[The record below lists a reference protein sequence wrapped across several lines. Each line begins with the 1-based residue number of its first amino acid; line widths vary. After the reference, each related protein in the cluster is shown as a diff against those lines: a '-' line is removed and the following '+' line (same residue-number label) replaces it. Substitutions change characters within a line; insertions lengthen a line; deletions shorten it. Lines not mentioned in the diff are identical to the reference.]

1 MYFLLFSAWRRALKK
16 EKRLT
21 LLECLIPNVMQQR
34 ILILFAL
41 MVLGHW
47 SLLGQK
53 EKNLVQST
61 KDNFNYSAFSPSSTR
76 IMYGIAEEPGRLLG
90 DIYLDSAFHKAT
102 VFFYPEVVKGY
113 DPNASDSIS
122 GYDLRIDLR
131 EHVVEFVIGEFVKG
145 VEPRAIRKITYQRR
159 GAVHPTVLINTRE
172 FAGVPEKVFGFVEVL
187 SSGEVEV
194 MKFSELKLRKPTY
207 SPALVSGDKNAYY
220 YKQPL
225 YLYADAQR
233 TLIPFKARNKKELLE
248 LLRKRASAV
257 EKFMDDNE
265 ISLKT
270 DADLMRVLEFYNK
283 KPM

>member
-1 MYFLLFSAWRRALKK
+1 MLISGTMQLKICFLLAF
-16 EKRLT
+16 
-21 LLECLIPNVMQQR
+21 
-34 ILILFAL
+34 
-41 MVLGHW
+41 MVLGSW

-61 KDNFNYSAFSPSSTR
+61 KDNFNYSAFSPNSTR

-90 DIYLDSAFHKAT
+90 DIYLDSAFHKST

-122 GYDLRIDLR
+122 GYDLRVDLR

-145 VEPRAIRKITYQRR
+145 IEPRAIRKITYQRK
-159 GAVHPTVLINTRE
+159 GATQPTVLVNTRE
-172 FAGVPEKVFGFVEVL
+172 YAGVPEKVFGFVEVL

-194 MKFSELKLRKPTY
+194 VKFSELKLRKPNY
-207 SPALVSGDKNAYY
+207 NPALVSGDKNAYY
-220 YKQPL
+220 YKQPV
-225 YLYADAQR
+225 YMYVDAQR
-233 TLIPFKARNKKELLE
+233 TLIPFKAKNKKELLE

-257 EKFMDDNE
+257 EKFIDDNE

-270 DADLMRVLEFYNK
+270 DADLIRVLEFYNK
-283 KPM
+283 KTM